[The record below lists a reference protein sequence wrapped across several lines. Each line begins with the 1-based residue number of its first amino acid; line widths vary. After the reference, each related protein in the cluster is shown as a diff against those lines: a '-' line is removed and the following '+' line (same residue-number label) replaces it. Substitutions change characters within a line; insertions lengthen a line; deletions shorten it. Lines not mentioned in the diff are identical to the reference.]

1 MAALHAV
8 YYRAADGVEPVRVFI
23 EALDPRRRALL
34 LHQLERLNGL
44 SDEYPHLA
52 FPHSSQ
58 VDGELR
64 ELRCHAGR
72 EHFRILYRRSG
83 QLLVLL
89 HAFRK
94 TVPKTPVGEVAIA
107 VARFED
113 FRIRMDAYPRRPP
126 RPAGHDAP

>member
-1 MAALHAV
+1 MGALHAV
-8 YYRAADGVEPVRVFI
+8 YYRAADGLEPVRVFV

-34 LHQLERLNGL
+34 LRQLERLNGL
-44 SDEYPHLA
+44 SDREPHLA

-58 VDGELR
+58 IDGELR
-64 ELRCHAGR
+64 ELRCHVGR
-72 EHFRILYRRSG
+72 EHYRILYRRSG

-94 TVPKTPVGEVAIA
+94 TAAKVPAGDIA
-107 VARFED
+107 VAAARFDD
-113 FRIRMDAYPRRPP
+113 FRVRMEADPRRPP